1 MNNRTNEYRAK
12 AFELLSLAESVNDPE
27 QRADMLRFAQM
38 WMSLS
43 EPLPDLRSAYEL
55 PRNER
60 QAQKRPTTRLASRD
74 SRKHMR
80 KLRLR

>member
-1 MNNRTNEYRAK
+1 MDRTNEYRAK

-27 QRADMLRFAQM
+27 RRADMLRFAQM

-55 PRNER
+55 RR
-60 QAQKRPTTRLASRD
+60 S
-74 SRKHMR
+74 H
-80 KLRLR
+80 